1 MGEPDCIHRW
11 VPLAFVPSGVLE
23 VGRRVVHALVCALCH
38 DSRPASFS
46 WTIDPEVFD
55 GRGRIARATFRGRWR
70 RKAHL
75 YAPCLTSGQCLDWVR
90 CDACRGLVL
99 SIRAIAEA

>member
-1 MGEPDCIHRW
+1 VTCDHVW
-11 VPLAFVPSGVLE
+11 KAVTFVPSGVVD

-38 DSRPASFS
+38 VSRPAAA
-46 WTIDPEVFD
+46 WLADPEVFD
-55 GRGRIARATFRGRWR
+55 GRGRIARATFRGVWR

-75 YAPCLTSGQCLDWVR
+75 YAPCPVAGQCLDWVR

-99 SIRAIAEA
+99 AARAIAEA